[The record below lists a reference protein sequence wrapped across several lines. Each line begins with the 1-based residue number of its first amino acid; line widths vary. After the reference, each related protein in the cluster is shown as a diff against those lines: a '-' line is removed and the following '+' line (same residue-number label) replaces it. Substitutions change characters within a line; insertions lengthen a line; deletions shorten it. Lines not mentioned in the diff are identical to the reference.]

1 MNEHPI
7 YKGFFATHGG
17 DIYTPR
23 LTVLRPVYV
32 ATTYKTLIKGKRYSY
47 NKFLM
52 ECHLG
57 RTLDID
63 EVVYPIDGD
72 QTNRKFSNL
81 GIRSKSE
88 HQREVM
94 HKRWQK

>member
-7 YKGFFATHGG
+7 YKGYYGTHGG

-23 LTVLRPVYV
+23 LSVLKAVYV
-32 ATTYKTLIKGKRYSY
+32 ATTYKTHIRGKRYSY
-47 NKFLM
+47 NRFLM

-57 RTLDID
+57 RKLDKD
-63 EVVYPIDGD
+63 EIVYPLDGN
-72 QTNRKFSNL
+72 QANRKLSNL

-88 HQREVM
+88 HSAAVM
-94 HKRWQK
+94 YKRWQR